1 MNMYKEIDQ
10 ETMELLL
17 DALLKRTL
25 EGKQIWENLYYNPIG
40 FVQQDAYE
48 DKGAYISQMFETTTS
63 FNGIEYELEL
73 SESIELP
80 SGKGDIFG
88 TISYETEDGEE
99 NTYDFSLFFD
109 VEKYDDANAEELQ
122 GIFGNSI
129 IVQFTDAMVGVFENS
144 DAVAEGFAYAR
155 YFHQTGIDPEWETN
169 PLVKLGEKLMQ
180 EHAMLDFHK
189 IVLDT
194 DYRKSLWKRP

>member
-1 MNMYKEIDQ
+1 MSKSLYILIEFLGDTPYNIGNYK
-10 ETMELLL
+10 
-17 DALLKRTL
+17 KVRTYV
-25 EGKQIWENLYYNPIG
+25 I
-40 FVQQDAYE
+40 
-48 DKGAYISQMFETTTS
+48 
-63 FNGIEYELEL
+63 
-73 SESIELP
+73 
-80 SGKGDIFG
+80 
-88 TISYETEDGEE
+88 
-99 NTYDFSLFFD
+99 TYDFSLSFN

-129 IVQFTDAMVGVFENS
+129 IVQFTDAIVGVFENS

-155 YFHQTGIDPEWETN
+155 YYHQTGIDSEWETN

-194 DYRKSLWKRP
+194 DSRERLLKR

>member
-1 MNMYKEIDQ
+1 MKKKVPVYHKC
-10 ETMELLL
+10 
-17 DALLKRTL
+17 LKQRH
-25 EGKQIWENLYYNPIG
+25 I
-40 FVQQDAYE
+40 
-48 DKGAYISQMFETTTS
+48 

-88 TISYETEDGEE
+88 TISYETKDEEE
-99 NTYDFSLFFD
+99 NTMDFFLSFD

-129 IVQFTDAMVGVFENS
+129 IVPIVGVFENS
-144 DAVAEGFAYAR
+144 NAVAKGFAYAR

-169 PLVKLGEKLMQ
+169 PL
-180 EHAMLDFHK
+180 
-189 IVLDT
+189 
-194 DYRKSLWKRP
+194 

>member
-1 MNMYKEIDQ
+1 
-10 ETMELLL
+10 
-17 DALLKRTL
+17 
-25 EGKQIWENLYYNPIG
+25 
-40 FVQQDAYE
+40 
-48 DKGAYISQMFETTTS
+48 MFEATTV

-88 TISYETEDGEE
+88 TISYETEGGEN
-99 NTYDFSLFFD
+99 NTYDFSLSFD
-109 VEKYDDANAEELQ
+109 LEKYDDANAEELK

-155 YFHQTGIDPEWETN
+155 YYHQTGIDSEWEIN

-180 EHAMLDFHK
+180 ERAMRDFHK

-194 DYRKSLWKRP
+194 DYRRSLLKQ

>member
-1 MNMYKEIDQ
+1 MGNME
-10 ETMELLL
+10 
-17 DALLKRTL
+17 
-25 EGKQIWENLYYNPIG
+25 YNPIS
-40 FVQQDAYE
+40 FLQKDIYE
-48 DKGAYISQMFETTTS
+48 KEGTCISQMFEATTV

-80 SGKGDIFG
+80 SGKGD
-88 TISYETEDGEE
+88 
-99 NTYDFSLFFD
+99 
-109 VEKYDDANAEELQ
+109 
-122 GIFGNSI
+122 IFGNSI

>member
-1 MNMYKEIDQ
+1 MNIYEEIDQ
-10 ETMELLL
+10 ETMMLLL
-17 DALLKRTL
+17 DSLCKRTV
-25 EGKQIWENLYYNPIG
+25 EGKQIWENMEYNPIS
-40 FVQQDAYE
+40 FLQKDIYE
-48 DKGAYISQMFETTTS
+48 KEGTCISQMFEATTV

-73 SESIELP
+73 SESIDLP
-80 SGKGDIFG
+80 SSKGDVFG
-88 TISYETEDGEE
+88 TISYETENGEE
-99 NTYDFSLFFD
+99 NTYDFSLAFD

-194 DYRKSLWKRP
+194 ASRERLLKR

>member
-1 MNMYKEIDQ
+1 
-10 ETMELLL
+10 MEPFLM
-17 DALLKRTL
+17 
-25 EGKQIWENLYYNPIG
+25 KQ
-40 FVQQDAYE
+40 
-48 DKGAYISQMFETTTS
+48 K
-63 FNGIEYELEL
+63 
-73 SESIELP
+73 
-80 SGKGDIFG
+80 
-88 TISYETEDGEE
+88 TEK

-122 GIFGNSI
+122 GIFGSLI
-129 IVQFTDAMVGVFENS
+129 IVQFTDAIVGIFENS

-155 YFHQTGIDPEWETN
+155 YYHQTGIDSEWETN

-194 DYRKSLWKRP
+194 ASRERLLKR

>member
-1 MNMYKEIDQ
+1 MSTGPDIYEKEG
-10 ETMELLL
+10 TC
-17 DALLKRTL
+17 
-25 EGKQIWENLYYNPIG
+25 
-40 FVQQDAYE
+40 
-48 DKGAYISQMFETTTS
+48 ISQMFEATTV

-88 TISYETEDGEE
+88 TISYETKDGEE
-99 NTYDFSLFFD
+99 NTYDFSLSFD

-129 IVQFTDAMVGVFENS
+129 IVQFIDAIVGVFENS

-180 EHAMLDFHK
+180 ERAMRDFHK

-194 DYRKSLWKRP
+194 DYRKSLLKRS